1 MLLRDLALLLRQGH
15 CGGGNLTTYNLLN
28 LVLRSFS
35 GLDVLHLGLELL
47 RRALEALRGRG
58 EELRQVHAASLMIM
72 GITAQHDRLQLRTHV
87 GHLVC
92 HHVAHL
98 HFDLG
103 LVELVAGCQVESC
116 EALDGV
122 SRLHHA
128 LLRAREHVH
137 DHHVL
142 AADVG
147 HTLFLGGHAVLQEL
161 RGGGVLR
168 SEGAHL
174 RGDVLGN
181 LGNCVVASRHNL
193 LAHVSE
199 LPLQARVLFHGAA
212 CRSLSIDVDLLDES
226 ALGLVDGD
234 QDLVLLTLLG
244 EKLLLARVQL
254 AKESLG
260 GVLHGVQKVLLGGV
274 ARARQC
280 L

>member
-142 AADVG
+142 TA
-147 HTLFLGGHAVLQEL
+147 HIGHALLLHRRRLLCGIDHRIALRGQSAQVLPEVGQEL
-161 RGGGVLR
+161 LRTFRLAARERGADICHAALQ
-168 SEGAHL
+168 
-174 RGDVLGN
+174 
-181 LGNCVVASRHNL
+181 ASL
-193 LAHVSE
+193 ELDEASLSE
-199 LPLQARVLFHGAA
+199 LV
-212 CRSLSIDVDLLDES
+212 S
-226 ALGLVDGD
+226 
-234 QDLVLLTLLG
+234 
-244 EKLLLARVQL
+244 
-254 AKESLG
+254 
-260 GVLHGVQKVLLGGV
+260 
-274 ARARQC
+274 
-280 L
+280 